1 GSVARCT
8 LVTHAIERGPGRVA
22 RGCEP
27 GAAGLGAP
35 VAEERRSG
43 GPRAQRVNQD
53 RHLPAAVHEGPE
65 PRETREEARG
75 WPGRR
80 ARTEPP
86 VGAPGGLEVLAHPV
100 AEHAVEVEGQDRGRG
115 HARGL

>member
-1 GSVARCT
+1 MIRRPPRST
-8 LVTHAIERGPGRVA
+8 LFPYTTLFRRV
-22 RGCEP
+22 P
-27 GAAGLGAP
+27 
-35 VAEERRSG
+35 EERRSG
-43 GPRAQRVNQD
+43 GPRAQRVDQD
-53 RHLPAAVHEGPE
+53 RHLPAALHEGPE
-65 PRETREEARG
+65 PREPREEARG